1 MQIPVVYT
9 MGKVGSTALT
19 SAIQAA
25 GLACFDIHTLD
36 VARIDRLVNRKITQ
50 KKQPE
55 RHLIESM
62 SIHKM
67 VKENPQNF
75 CFITAVREPV
85 GQAISAYFQNL
96 DLFLPELDPRD
107 ISQLQKTIDVFLEK
121 YDLSAPLNW
130 FDSEFRDLLSIDVL
144 SERYSASDFVIEERG
159 VRLLTLR
166 VDWSN
171 EKKQRLVS
179 EFIGRP
185 VELRRENEAASKKYG
200 ELYREFVNDVRFQ
213 PTVLKE
219 IYDTRYCSRF
229 WTPEERSVFCT
240 RWANGMSAA
249 QVGKQ
254 T

>member
-1 MQIPVVYT
+1 

-25 GLACFDIHTLD
+25 GLVCFDIHTLD
-36 VARIDRLVNRKITQ
+36 VARIDRLVNRKVTQ

-55 RHLIESM
+55 RHLIESL

-75 CFITAVREPV
+75 CFITAVREPI

-96 DLFLPELDPRD
+96 DLFIPGLDTRD
-107 ISQLQKTIDVFLEK
+107 LSQLQKTIDVFHEK
-121 YDLSAPLNW
+121 YDLSAPLRW

-144 SERYSASDFVIEERG
+144 SERYSASDFIIEERG

-166 VDWSN
+166 VDWPN
-171 EKKQRLVS
+171 EKKQSLVS
-179 EFIGRP
+179 EFIGQS
-185 VELRRENEAASKKYG
+185 VELKRENEAASKKYG
-200 ELYREFVNDVRFQ
+200 ELYRSFVNKIRFQ
-213 PTVLKE
+213 PTILKE
-219 IYDTRYCSRF
+219 FYDTRYCRRF
-229 WTPEERSVFCT
+229 WTAEERSEFCK
-240 RWANGMSAA
+240 RWAGQTSSAQA
-249 QVGKQ
+249 DQQ